1 MSDPTTSRD
10 LLAEVGQPF
19 VLQPLHKQQ
28 SAETDQRQ
36 VHQCH
41 VMIVDD
47 EPINIKLVRKVLRE
61 AGYRSFTEI
70 VDPRDTI
77 AAMRKSPPDIVL
89 LDIMMP
95 HISGLEI
102 LEAIR
107 SISQL
112 SSIPVLILTASSD
125 RATKLEALDLGAT
138 DFLSKPVDR
147 AELVPRIRNTLTV
160 KLLLDHAYDHAA
172 LLEDEVRKRTQEIV
186 TSRLEV
192 VHCLAR
198 AAEFHD
204 DVTGKHVVRVGR
216 YAGLIGQYLG
226 LNYEQLHLL
235 ELAAQ
240 LHDVG
245 KIGIPTETLNKPG
258 KLSPREYSLVK
269 AHCELGQQMM
279 GEIDEQQWD
288 IYREHPALGGQLL
301 NATQSPLM
309 QMASRI
315 AMTHHEHYDGSGY
328 PNGLRGDE
336 IPLEGRI
343 TAVADVFDAL
353 SCKRPY
359 KDAYPTE
366 KCFEIIQSKRGS
378 QFDPDIVDA
387 LIAVKPGVIEIM
399 RQYRETKESV
409 Q

>member
-1 MSDPTTSRD
+1 MTDTNPPNLKQD
-10 LLAEVGQPF
+10 LLSKVGQPF
-19 VLQPLHKQQ
+19 VLQPLSKQQ
-28 SAETDQRQ
+28 KCQTDKRQ
-36 VHQCH
+36 VQQCH

-61 AGYRSFTEI
+61 VGFDTFTEI

-89 LDIMMP
+89 LDVMMP

-107 SISQL
+107 STPHL

-125 RATKLEALDLGAT
+125 RATKLEALQLGAT

-147 AELVPRIRNTLTV
+147 AELVPRIHNTLTI

-172 LLEDEVRKRTQEIV
+172 VLEHEVRKRTQEVV

-216 YAGLIGQYLG
+216 YAGLIGQQMG
-226 LNYEQLHLL
+226 LNFEQLHLL

-245 KIGIPTETLNKPG
+245 KIAIPADTLNKPG
-258 KLSPREYSLVK
+258 KLNASEYSLVQE
-269 AHCELGQQMM
+269 HCELGLQMM
-279 GEIDEQQWD
+279 GEIDQQHWE
-288 IYREHPALGGQLL
+288 IYRQHPALGGQILDT
-301 NATQSPLM
+301 TQSPLM
-309 QMASRI
+309 QLASRI
-315 AMTHHEHYDGSGY
+315 AVTHHEHFDGTGY
-328 PNGLRGDE
+328 PNGLSGDE

-359 KDAYPTE
+359 KEAYPVD
-366 KCFEIIQSKRGS
+366 KCFEIIDSKRGS
-378 QFDPDIVDA
+378 QFDPNVVDA
-387 LIAVKPGVIEIM
+387 LIEVKTKVIEIM
-399 RQYRETKESV
+399 DRYRDA
-409 Q
+409 